1 MLRLQGGEVVPS
13 GRDADATVQGWFGGI
28 GRKSLRRTFSHVC
41 LWLDQFRNVIFVQ
54 VGGFNGSLRVKTVD
68 AYDAALDLWAACESM
83 EARRSTLGVAVLNN
97 CIYAVGG
104 FDGSTGLNT
113 AEMFDPQVGKWK
125 IIAAMSTRRSS
136 VGVGVLYGQ
145 LYAVC

>member
-1 MLRLQGGEVVPS
+1 M
-13 GRDADATVQGWFGGI
+13 
-28 GRKSLRRTFSHVC
+28 
-41 LWLDQFRNVIFVQ
+41 
-54 VGGFNGSLRVKTVD
+54 KTVD
-68 AYDAALDLWAACESM
+68 VYDAALDVWTSSDSM

-104 FDGSTGLNT
+104 FDGSTGLNS

-125 IIAAMSTRRSS
+125 LIAEMSTRRSS

-145 LYAVC
+145 LYAVRILNSFNKKGIMPLLQSSI

>member
-1 MLRLQGGEVVPS
+1 MIKNAFL
-13 GRDADATVQGWFGGI
+13 F
-28 GRKSLRRTFSHVC
+28 
-41 LWLDQFRNVIFVQ
+41 Q

-68 AYDAALDLWAACESM
+68 VYDPSMDTWSSCESM
-83 EARRSTLGVAVLNN
+83 DARRSTLGVAVLNG

-113 AEMFDPQVGKWK
+113 AEMFDPQTGKWRQ
-125 IIAAMSTRRSS
+125 IGTMSTRRSS

-145 LYAVC
+145 LYAVSKKLSRGF